1 MKTKRSSARRRRGF
15 FSAFCGRRRGLV
27 AEAESARS
35 DSTVVELMSTFP
47 IADFVLMFDVVFG
60 DRGGA

>member
-1 MKTKRSSARRRRGF
+1 LEKVLQALQLTLNKTSGQTKVSLRKQ
-15 FSAFCGRRRGLV
+15 

-35 DSTVVELMSTFP
+35 GSTVVELMSTFP

-60 DRGGA
+60 DHGGA